1 MLGLPG
7 LVVWAIAVALSRPL
21 GFLGSDREQMLP
33 AGGVSSLKA
42 VTVSPLRFALLPLV
56 VLLAV
61 VSWASGQ
68 WTYTDEDGEATI
80 TA

>member
-1 MLGLPG
+1 
-7 LVVWAIAVALSRPL
+7 
-21 GFLGSDREQMLP
+21 MLP

-42 VTVSPLRFALLPLV
+42 VTISPLRFALLPLV

-80 TA
+80 TV